1 MFKYAL
7 KRVVRSYKLFV
18 ALTLGVMVA
27 TSFFAST
34 NVAADILAR
43 DALDASLEGV
53 AYDFTVNSIVS
64 NWTMDTIDAV
74 ENELETVPE
83 VTDYTRTSSLEWDFN
98 ETDIPYDMFGIQ
110 WDSYLAD
117 GVRIVSGRP
126 SLGPN
131 ETYVVAGSRNESL
144 LVVDDVITV
153 PITILRSDTPIPQ
166 TIEWNFTIAGFVE
179 LNSETKT
186 ALTQE
191 NLAGILLG
199 AFGLNFESPFNM
211 MIYDWQETTEPI
223 INHIAGI
230 ENRTGTQLTNSIHLN
245 INRMALID
253 PYDIGASTNRISE
266 VQSRIAVRLDRF
278 DVLIS
283 SNLMIPL
290 FVYQITAL
298 MMNITFISLSLPI
311 FFMAYFTGTMVS
323 DVSYNLR
330 RREIGLLLTK
340 GYKRGT
346 IRNMFL
352 VEGAIVGAIA
362 GGVSVFIGSA
372 VSWAVVGTQGVSYLS
387 VLENNITSIVLSII
401 LGMFLA
407 LFSVYR
413 PANRAAKLEI
423 IDALKQ
429 YVYVEE
435 QKEYKKLL
443 PTISFVLGTYKLI
456 VWILGVEMNVL
467 LGSITTGNFLLSILI
482 VAWLAIDGIL
492 NFFGPLMF
500 LYGTTKIFMRGS
512 LRFQEAVVNAGS
524 RFFGAFG
531 KLATRNVKRN
541 PTRNAAM
548 VFIVALIVSYGVFT
562 VGSLYSEYDRVDR
575 IAAFDVGSDLR
586 LEMQIGTNVENTIG
600 NVTEF
605 DSVESVTPEYRLD
618 LRAGTT
624 SIEARAIR
632 PDEWMSTAFYEAEWF
647 IGDVN
652 QVIADLADNGI
663 ILSVTIADTL
673 GLQIGDSFF
682 VRGSIMGDPFE
693 LTVVGLIG
701 YISFLDAISFG
712 MGGGP
717 GGPGDFAFSAAGN
730 YPSFV
735 SESFLNNS
743 DLLDAATPNILI
755 KTNADVNGTAL
766 QEEMIDTV
774 EGVESSYSITSEI
787 ADYWARPIASGVTK
801 IQWVA
806 ISFAIV
812 LALVGT
818 GLVIVLTIKEKE
830 AEIAL
835 ITVRGFSK
843 WQLFKTLMA
852 EMTVMVMFSLIL
864 GTFVGFVQNF
874 GNISQLN
881 GNLTQLIRYRFI
893 VGGMAGWTMLLIIGV
908 VMLAAALPV
917 WWAARRPEAKVEVLR
932 A

>member
-1 MFKYAL
+1 MFKYAI

-18 ALTLGVMVA
+18 ALTLGVLVA

-53 AYDFTVNSIVS
+53 AYDFTVNSVVS
-64 NWTMDTIDAV
+64 NWTTDTIDAV
-74 ENELETVPE
+74 ENEIETVPE
-83 VTDYTRTSSLEWDFN
+83 VTDYTRTSLLEWEFN
-98 ETDIPYDMFGIQ
+98 ETDIPFDMFGLQ

-117 GVRIVSGRP
+117 GVRIASGRP

-131 ETYVVAGSRNESL
+131 ETYIVAGSRNESL

-153 PITILRSDTPIPQ
+153 PITVLRSDTPFPQ

-179 LNSETKT
+179 LSPETKS
-186 ALTQE
+186 ALSQE

-199 AFGLNFESPFNM
+199 AFGLNIEFPFNM

-223 INHIAGI
+223 INHLATI
-230 ENRTGTQLTNSIHLN
+230 ENRTGALLTNSIHLN
-245 INRMALID
+245 INRMAIID

-266 VQSRIAVRLDRF
+266 VQSRIASRLDRF
-278 DVLIS
+278 DVQVN
-283 SNLMIPL
+283 SNLMLPL
-290 FVYQITAL
+290 IVYQITAL
-298 MMNITFISLSLPI
+298 MMNVTFISLSLPI

-372 VSWAVVGTQGVSYLS
+372 VSWAVIGTQGVSYLS
-387 VLENNITSIVLSII
+387 VLENNITSIILSII

-456 VWILGVEMNVL
+456 VWILGVEMSVL
-467 LGSITTGNFLLSILI
+467 LGSVTTGNFLLSILI

-575 IAAFDVGSDLR
+575 IAAYDVGSDVR
-586 LEMQIGTNVENTIG
+586 LELQIGTNVENTLA

-605 DSVESVTPEYRLD
+605 DSVASATPEYRLD
-618 LRAGTT
+618 LRAGST
-624 SIEARAIR
+624 SIETRGIR

-652 QVIADLADNGI
+652 QIIPALEENGI
-663 ILSVTIADTL
+663 ILSVSIADTL

-682 VRGSIMGDPFE
+682 VRGSIMGDPYE
-693 LTVVGLIG
+693 LTVVGMIG
-701 YISFLDAISFG
+701 YISFLDAISVG
-712 MGGGP
+712 IGGGP
-717 GGPGDFAFSAAGN
+717 GGFAFSAAGS

-735 SESFLNNS
+735 SESFLNDSNI
-743 DLLDAATPNILI
+743 LDSASPNILI
-755 KTNADVNGTAL
+755 KTTAGVNGTAL

-774 EGVESSYSITSEI
+774 EGVESSFSITSQI

-818 GLVIVLTIKEKE
+818 GLVIVLTIKEKD

-864 GTFVGFVQNF
+864 GTLVGFIQNF